1 MESES
6 KDRDFRDIGDKGLEF
21 KEVEIDKGLESKD
34 MIFGGEECILV
45 SMLDQSIGE
54 GRILDGSEGEMDG
67 FLRVSIGEKVNFG
80 DDIAKGI
87 GEVIE
92 GPFMGI
98 EGGFEL
104 EWFRE
109 RGIDE
114 ESELECEVRELEFG
128 EEGNGV
134 VEFGME
140 GMEGEGELRIEL
152 LFGGVGYF
160 ERQGVGFEFGYIF
173 LDRIIGI
180 KGYWVDIFR
189 EWGVFERFIFGDE
202 VWRQEDDGL
211 IGIEEELLVW
221 VGDKDFEIA
230 F

>member
-6 KDRDFRDIGDKGLEF
+6 KDRDFRDIGDEGLEC
-21 KEVEIDKGLESKD
+21 KEVEIDRGLESKD

-54 GRILDGSEGEMDG
+54 GSILDRSEGEAG
-67 FLRVSIGEKVNFG
+67 IFLRVSIGEKVNFG

-87 GEVIE
+87 GEVKE

-104 EWFRE
+104 EWIRE
-109 RGIDE
+109 RRIDE

-134 VEFGME
+134 VEFRMEGME
-140 GMEGEGELRIEL
+140 GMEGEGELRVEL
-152 LFGGVGYF
+152 LFRGFGYF
-160 ERQGVGFEFGYIF
+160 FRQGVGLEFGGIF
-173 LDRIIGI
+173 LDRVLGV
-180 KGYWVDIFR
+180 KGEGVWIFR
-189 EWGVFERFIFGDE
+189 EWGVFEGVIFGDE
-202 VWRQEDDGL
+202 VCEVWRREDDGL
-211 IGIEEELLVW
+211 
-221 VGDKDFEIA
+221 
-230 F
+230 